1 MSRQLGVVVDVEN
14 AITQFLGYDSPT
26 CCYIEIGVFA
36 NALLLI
42 CVTIHVHYNVRA
54 PQEALCVDDSWSC
67 R

>member
-1 MSRQLGVVVDVEN
+1 MVDVEN

-36 NALLLI
+36 NTLLLI
-42 CVTIHVHYNVRA
+42 CVAIHVHYNVRDHLRRPSA
-54 PQEALCVDDSWSC
+54 SMSWSC